1 MNIFTQTK
9 DQYKEETYLSLK
21 NCDNRA
27 AITKLR
33 PSSHNLLLK
42 RHNDIKFLM
51 TRKYV
56 DVA

>member
-27 AITKLR
+27 AITKL
-33 PSSHNLLLK
+33 L
-42 RHNDIKFLM
+42 
-51 TRKYV
+51 T
-56 DVA
+56 